1 MNQRYCVFRLQGIKT
16 ACEGP
21 EHFGDCLT
29 PRMLDAADDLYHL
42 LIPRHWR
49 HLAGNTAPPAN
60 QSLPTWM
67 TDLQNRAQHF
77 EKILVLVSMSL
88 PDIASIVI

>member
-1 MNQRYCVFRLQGIKT
+1 
-16 ACEGP
+16 
-21 EHFGDCLT
+21 
-29 PRMLDAADDLYHL
+29 MLDAADDLYHL

-49 HLAGNTAPPAN
+49 RLAGNTAPPAN